1 MDYLICAGSVRSLAA
16 ESTVSRIDNGTGTA
30 DRASVRTISPGRS
43 GGNGKAEKE
52 NPSGGFHRPFRP

>member
-1 MDYLICAGSVRSLAA
+1 MDYLICARSVRSLAA